1 MLTQMVGGRVFD
13 YSHQVGGREMLGDVA
28 LALGEGDDVYTL
40 VRQAYLIGVLRL
52 TIGST
57 PGDEEIVGMFGKR
70 GDGDGAFVWPTGIA
84 VDSDYNVYVTDEWLN
99 RVTVFSRDG
108 AYLGH
113 WGEAGSAEGQLRG
126 PSGIDFDANGDLYI
140 VDSLNDRVQKFTAD
154 GVFLGAW
161 GSSGSGPGELD
172 RPWGLAVDGAGNVYV
187 ADHKNHRVQ
196 KFGPAGDYL
205 MEFGSYGSGRGELNR
220 PSGVAV
226 DSDGDVY
233 ACDWANSRVQIF
245 APDGEFLTSLIG
257 NAQTPSKWFQET
269 IDANDDVMKARRL
282 VDTLE
287 PEWRLALPCDLVFD
301 AARSRL
307 IIADTQRRRVQI
319 YNKVRGYLEPQ
330 VNL

>member
-70 GDGDGAFVWPTGIA
+70 GDGDGGFVWPTGIA

-113 WGEAGSAEGQLRG
+113 WGETGSAEGQLRG

-196 KFGPAGDYL
+196 KFGPSA
-205 MEFGSYGSGRGELNR
+205 
-220 PSGVAV
+220 
-226 DSDGDVY
+226 
-233 ACDWANSRVQIF
+233 
-245 APDGEFLTSLIG
+245 T
-257 NAQTPSKWFQET
+257 T
-269 IDANDDVMKARRL
+269 
-282 VDTLE
+282 
-287 PEWRLALPCDLVFD
+287 
-301 AARSRL
+301 
-307 IIADTQRRRVQI
+307 
-319 YNKVRGYLEPQ
+319 
-330 VNL
+330 

>member
-70 GDGDGAFVWPTGIA
+70 GDGDGGFVWPTGIA

-99 RVTVFSRDG
+99 RVTVFSQDG

-113 WGEAGSAEGQLRG
+113 WGETGSAAGQLRG

-196 KFGPAGDYL
+196 KFGPGGDYQ

-245 APDGEFLTSLIG
+245 APDGEFLTSLVG

-319 YNKVRGYLEPQ
+319 YNKVRDYLEPQ

>member
-1 MLTQMVGGRVFD
+1 MLTQMVGGRVYD

-28 LALGEGDDVYTL
+28 LALGEGDVVYCVT
-40 VRQAYLIGVLRL
+40 RAAYLVTVLRL
-52 TIGST
+52 SIGAT
-57 PGDEEIVGMFGKR
+57 PGDEKIVGQFGER
-70 GDGDGAFVWPTGIA
+70 GDGDGGLVWPAGIA

-99 RVTVFSRDG
+99 RVTVFAQDG

-113 WGEAGSAEGQLRG
+113 WGEAGDGAGQLRG
-126 PSGIDFDANGDLYI
+126 PSGIDVDANGDLYV
-140 VDSLNDRVQKFTAD
+140 VDSLNHRVQKFGPSGD
-154 GVFLGAW
+154 YLMEF
-161 GSSGSGPGELD
+161 GSYGSGRGELD
-172 RPWGLAVDGAGNVYV
+172 KPWGLTLDDGGNVYV

-196 KFGPAGDYL
+196 KFGPSGDHL

-226 DSDGDVY
+226 DPDGDVY
-233 ACDWANSRVQIF
+233 VSDWGNSRVQVF

-257 NAQTPSKWFQET
+257 DAQTPSKWFQET
-269 IDANDDVMKARRL
+269 IDANDDVAKARRL

-301 AARSRL
+301 TDRSRV

-319 YNKVRGYLEPQ
+319 YNKLRGYIEPQ